1 MDIIYFQNSPSK
13 NNKKTKKIKTKEHG
27 ESLYKNYPRIVRK
40 LYIEFFWISTYNKT
54 EIKVIS
60 KK

>member
-27 ESLYKNYPRIVRK
+27 ELLYKNYPRIVRK
-40 LYIEFFWISTYNKT
+40 LYIKFF
-54 EIKVIS
+54 
-60 KK
+60 